1 MIQINLRSQPD
12 QASAFLGGIDISQ
25 INFPLLIISVVV
37 YSFMP
42 GLVRDQFI
50 DQQNKIKIKL
60 DTLEAEK
67 ANIEKELEKVAAIEA
82 RLEKMKAQ
90 EESFNARLK
99 VIQKVLDTKNNPMQM
114 LHYIAKNVPSDVWLT
129 EVKVENSLVEIK
141 GNALN
146 YDSIGKFIAQ
156 LKDSI
161 FYDKN
166 VFLENY
172 TTKESEQE
180 KTRYEEFFIKAA
192 VARFE

>member
-1 MIQINLRSQPD
+1 
-12 QASAFLGGIDISQ
+12 
-25 INFPLLIISVVV
+25 
-37 YSFMP
+37 
-42 GLVRDQFI
+42 
-50 DQQNKIKIKL
+50 
-60 DTLEAEK
+60 
-67 ANIEKELEKVAAIEA
+67 
-82 RLEKMKAQ
+82 
-90 EESFNARLK
+90 